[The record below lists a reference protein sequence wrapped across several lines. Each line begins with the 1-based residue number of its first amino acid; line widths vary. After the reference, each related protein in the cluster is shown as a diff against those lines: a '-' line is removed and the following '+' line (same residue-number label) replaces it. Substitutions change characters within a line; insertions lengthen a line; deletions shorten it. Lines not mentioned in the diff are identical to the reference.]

1 MKGDG
6 DIKTLKFIGAGYNN
20 KYQVKVKIFF
30 KNKKIFEG
38 ITYNGEIDADLI
50 ENNIYK
56 IEAHFLNEVI
66 NTYLYVTK
74 KCKYVFIFKHSIIDN
89 TVTISLVDFYYN
101 LPIEKGVMTFVKSN

>member
-6 DIKTLKFIGAGYNN
+6 YIKVLKFIGAGYND

-38 ITYNGEIDADLI
+38 KTYNGEIKVDLK
-50 ENNIYK
+50 EKCIYK
-56 IEAHFLNEVI
+56 IEAQFLNETI
-66 NTYLYVTK
+66 STCLYVTS

-101 LPIEKGVMTFVKSN
+101 LPIEKGEMTFVKSN

>member
-30 KNKKIFEG
+30 KNKKMFEG
-38 ITYNGEIDADLI
+38 ITYNGEIDVDLI
-50 ENNIYK
+50 ENNVYK
-56 IEAHFLNEVI
+56 IEARFLNEII
-66 NTYLYVTK
+66 NTYLYVTS

-101 LPIEKGVMTFVKSN
+101 LPIEKGEMTFVKNN

>member
-6 DIKTLKFIGAGYNN
+6 YIKTLKFIGTGYNN
-20 KYQVKVKIFF
+20 KYQAKIKIFF

-38 ITYNGEIDADLI
+38 ITYNGEIQVELK

-56 IEAHFLNEVI
+56 IEARIFNETI
-66 NTYLYVTK
+66 KTYLYVSK
-74 KCKYVFIFKHSIIDN
+74 KCKYVFLFTHSLITN

-101 LPIEKGVMTFVKSN
+101 LPIEKGEMTFVKSN